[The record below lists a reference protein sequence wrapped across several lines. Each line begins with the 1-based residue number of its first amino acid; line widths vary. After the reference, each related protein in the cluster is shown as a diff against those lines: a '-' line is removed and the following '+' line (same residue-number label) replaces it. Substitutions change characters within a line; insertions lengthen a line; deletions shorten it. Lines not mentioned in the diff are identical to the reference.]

1 MDKLTGTSTVMVT
14 ENLTAA
20 AVGSGLL
27 PVFSTPSLIAMMENA
42 AVNALAGTLD
52 EGVTTVGTMISIEH
66 LAATPLGM
74 EVTATAVLTEQDGR
88 AYTFEV
94 EAHDGVGL
102 VGKGTHKRF
111 AVKSEKFMAKAESR
125 KAQQ

>member
-1 MDKLTGTSTVMVT
+1 MSQLIGKSTVKVT
-14 ENLTAA
+14 KEVTAA

-27 PVFSTPSLIAMMENA
+27 PVFSTPSLIALMENA
-42 AVNALAGTLD
+42 AVNALEGTLD

-66 LAATPLGM
+66 TAATPMGM
-74 EVTATAVLTEQDGR
+74 EVTATATLIEQDGR

-94 EAHDGVGL
+94 TASDEVGE

-111 AVKSEKFMAKAESR
+111 AVKSDKFMAKAESR
-125 KAQQ
+125 GK